1 MRRLASGVE
10 PPPPDKLG
18 RTNPPTNLRSH
29 TRSQHH
35 TMSRC
40 SWQLSS
46 AFCTIRG
53 MTELPISE
61 ARDLERL
68 EEAEDAADLT
78 AIREAL
84 GSSEARIPHRE
95 VLRELGIA

>member
-1 MRRLASGVE
+1 
-10 PPPPDKLG
+10 
-18 RTNPPTNLRSH
+18 
-29 TRSQHH
+29 
-35 TMSRC
+35 
-40 SWQLSS
+40 
-46 AFCTIRG
+46 